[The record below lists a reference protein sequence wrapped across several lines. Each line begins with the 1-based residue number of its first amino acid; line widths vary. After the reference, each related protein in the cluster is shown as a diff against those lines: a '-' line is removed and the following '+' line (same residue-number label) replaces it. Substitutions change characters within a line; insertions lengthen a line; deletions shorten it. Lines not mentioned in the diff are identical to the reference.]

1 MCIETTMKTTHGV
14 RALVLLLR
22 EKERTQ
28 PSAGLA
34 DCCADAFSF
43 LNILYIEN
51 EDVSK
56 CLFFFRMYIG
66 YKPAR

>member
-1 MCIETTMKTTHGV
+1 MYRNDNEGDARCACIGSSSKRKGANTT
-14 RALVLLLR
+14 
-22 EKERTQ
+22 ECY
-28 PSAGLA
+28 GLA
-34 DCCADAFSF
+34 DCCANAFSF

-66 YKPAR
+66 YKPTR